1 MSPGAVT
8 EGGDAT
14 FTISSASP
22 VSQAVTV
29 AYKLSGKARLGSDYT
44 LSGTAGQA
52 TIPAGSASV
61 AVTVHSIADHVSEKK
76 ETVIITL
83 SSGPGY
89 KLSKA
94 KKATLNILNGP

>member
-1 MSPGAVT
+1 MSTGAVT

-29 AYKLSGKARLGSDYT
+29 AYKMSGKARLGSDYT
-44 LSGTAGQA
+44 LSGTVGQA
-52 TIPAGSASV
+52 TIPTGIRLGRGHCAQHRRSRFG
-61 AVTVHSIADHVSEKK
+61 EE

-94 KKATLNILNGP
+94 KNATLNILNGP